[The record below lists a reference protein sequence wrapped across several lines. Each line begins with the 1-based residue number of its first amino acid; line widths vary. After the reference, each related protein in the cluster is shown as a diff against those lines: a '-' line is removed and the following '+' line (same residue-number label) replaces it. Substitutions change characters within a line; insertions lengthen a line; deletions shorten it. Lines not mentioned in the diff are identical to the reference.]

1 MDKVLVR
8 NADTIA
14 VEINAI
20 KQETQRVVLSN
31 SIEIGRRL
39 VEAKTLV
46 PHGEWGKYLEEKVD
60 YSKST
65 ANQLMKIFEKYGSQQ
80 ISLIGDNAKS
90 QAIGELSYTQAVL
103 LLGIK
108 DDEERERFI
117 EENKEEIQDSS
128 TRELKKMIAEN
139 NKLKDEN
146 NRLKEET
153 ELNKATVKKNEETI
167 NKMLF
172 ERNKLKDDVEMV
184 RIEMEEEI
192 KKKEKQYAENINSLN
207 QKIEEL
213 KNKPIEVT
221 GIDESKEEE
230 YKQKEE
236 ELKKQHKEEIEKLK
250 SQLTSTEE
258 KLSNV
263 KNKCSDEGVIKFKLY
278 YESLKGDIN
287 NLINSIEEIKD
298 TDIKDQYKN
307 ALNKTL
313 DIIKGRI

>member
-14 VEINAI
+14 AEINII
-20 KQETQRVVLSN
+20 KDETKKILLFN
-31 SIEIGRRL
+31 SIEIGRKL
-39 VEAKTLV
+39 SEAKTLV
-46 PHGEWGKYLEEKVD
+46 PHGEWSKWLEESVD
-60 YSKST
+60 YKKST
-65 ANQLMKIFEKYGSQQ
+65 ADNLIKIFEKYGSDQ
-80 ISLIGDNAKS
+80 ISLLENNAKS
-90 QAIGELSYTQAVL
+90 QAIGELSYTQAVI

-108 DDEERERFI
+108 DDEERDKFI
-117 EENKEEIQDSS
+117 EEHKEEIKESS

-172 ERNKLKDDVEMV
+172 EKNKLKDDVEMV
-184 RIEMEEEI
+184 RIEMEEEL
-192 KKKEKQYAENINSLN
+192 KKKEKQYAESINSLN
-207 QKIEEL
+207 SQIEEL

-258 KLSNV
+258 KLNNM
-263 KNKCSDEGVIKFKLY
+263 KNQSSDEGVIKFKLNF
-278 YESLKGDIN
+278 ENLKSNIS
-287 NLINSIEEIKD
+287 NLLSSIEEIKD
-298 TDIKDQYKN
+298 DDLKEKYKN

>member
-207 QKIEEL
+207 HKIEEL
-213 KNKPIEVT
+213 KNKHIEVT

-236 ELKKQHKEEIEKLK
+236 ELKKHHKEEIEKLK
-250 SQLTSTEE
+250 AQLTSTEE

-263 KNKCSDEGVIKFKLY
+263 KNQGSDEGVIKFKLY

-287 NLINSIEEIKD
+287 NLLNSIEEIKD

>member
-14 VEINAI
+14 AEINII
-20 KQETQRVVLSN
+20 KDETKKILLFN
-31 SIEIGRRL
+31 SIEIGRKL
-39 VEAKTLV
+39 SEAKTLV
-46 PHGEWGKYLEEKVD
+46 PHGEWSKWLEESVD
-60 YSKST
+60 YKKST
-65 ANQLMKIFEKYGSQQ
+65 ADNLIKIFEKYGSDQ
-80 ISLIGDNAKS
+80 ISLLENNAKS
-90 QAIGELSYTQAVL
+90 QAIGELSYTQAVI

-108 DDEERERFI
+108 DDEERDKFI
-117 EENKEEIQDSS
+117 EEHKEEIKESS

-172 ERNKLKDDVEMV
+172 EKNKLKDDVEMV
-184 RIEMEEEI
+184 RIEMEEEL
-192 KKKEKQYAENINSLN
+192 KKKEKQYAESINSLN
-207 QKIEEL
+207 SQIEEL

-258 KLSNV
+258 KLNNM
-263 KNKCSDEGVIKFKLY
+263 KNQSSDEGVIKFKLY
-278 YESLKGDIN
+278 YENLKGDIN
-287 NLINSIEEIKD
+287 NLLNSIEEIKD
-298 TDIKDQYKN
+298 TDLKEQYKN

>member
-14 VEINAI
+14 AEINII
-20 KQETQRVVLSN
+20 KDETKKILLFN
-31 SIEIGRRL
+31 SIEIGRKL
-39 VEAKTLV
+39 SEAKTLV
-46 PHGEWGKYLEEKVD
+46 PHGEWSKWLEESVD
-60 YSKST
+60 YKKST
-65 ANQLMKIFEKYGSQQ
+65 ADNLIKIFEKYGSDQ
-80 ISLIGDNAKS
+80 ISLLENNAKS
-90 QAIGELSYTQAVL
+90 QAIGELSYTQAVI

-108 DDEERERFI
+108 DDEERDKFI
-117 EENKEEIQDSS
+117 EEHKEEIKESS

-172 ERNKLKDDVEMV
+172 EKNKLKDDVEMV
-184 RIEMEEEI
+184 RIEMEEEL
-192 KKKEKQYAENINSLN
+192 KKKEKQYAESINSLN
-207 QKIEEL
+207 SQIEEL

-258 KLSNV
+258 KLSNM
-263 KNKCSDEGVIKFKLY
+263 KNQSSDEGVIKFKLNF
-278 YESLKGDIN
+278 ENLKSNIS
-287 NLINSIEEIKD
+287 NLLSSIEEIKD
-298 TDIKDQYKN
+298 DDLKEKYKN

>member
-1 MDKVLVR
+1 MDNVLVR
-8 NADTIA
+8 NADIIA

-90 QAIGELSYTQAVL
+90 KAIGELSYTQAVL

-263 KNKCSDEGVIKFKLY
+263 KNQCSDEGVIKFKLY

-287 NLINSIEEIKD
+287 NLLNSIEEIKD
-298 TDIKDQYKN
+298 TDLKEQYKN